1 MYDVARWP
9 IASVSGR
16 IRQRFNRTV
25 RRSSPSSAPSPP
37 AHCHPHSSA
46 AVRIGPLSIDLLDWA
61 ADKTDVPPEVVEAAL
76 AHKVPNAVEAAYAR
90 TDHFEPRRALMDA

>member
-1 MYDVARWP
+1 MGGA
-9 IASVSGR
+9 
-16 IRQRFNRTV
+16 
-25 RRSSPSSAPSPP
+25 PSSATG
-37 AHCHPHSSA
+37 
-46 AVRIGPLSIDLLDWA
+46 RLLLDWA